1 MWCSTCQHDVPAAAS
16 GEAGDARCQACGN
29 ALDRHTAATE
39 PIARFPVAAPR
50 LPDEDW
56 QLEADLRSLQRMLAG
71 LRTTRIDP
79 SAAAISPHLPPA
91 DPRLSARSGLDPA
104 AEEPKAN
111 LAAWTV
117 VSLGVAV
124 LACGAVLL
132 GWSVAQERDDLWS
145 LGLPLA
151 IGGQAALI
159 LGLVLQLEGLW
170 QSSRQTAR
178 SLSVQGDELAR
189 LRRMALPP
197 APPGIRSG
205 ASIS

>member
-1 MWCSTCQHDVPAAAS
+1 MWCSTCQHDVPAPAS
-16 GEAGDARCQACGN
+16 GQPETARCRTCGN
-29 ALDRHTAATE
+29 ALAHRDVPSE

-56 QLEADLRSLQRMLAG
+56 QLEADLRSLQRMLSG
-71 LRTTRIDP
+71 LRTTRVDP
-79 SAAAISPHLPPA
+79 PADALAPHLPT
-91 DPRLSARSGLDPA
+91 DPRLLARSGLDPA
-104 AEEPKAN
+104 ADEPKAN

-132 GWSVAQERDDLWS
+132 GCSVAQERDDLWS

-170 QSSRQTAR
+170 QTSRQNAR

-189 LRRMALPP
+189 LRQMALP
-197 APPGIRSG
+197 AVPPGIRSG
-205 ASIS
+205 ASVF